1 MRRKELNITHKHV
14 GIKKRGIAK
23 IPLFVYNIFM
33 KKIINLLKQMFM
45 RKHSMNKERNA
56 RAKVAQIKTD
66 IIAKY
71 TDEYGNLD
79 RESLLLDVAI
89 QNKMII
95 DSLEKIK
102 NHL

>member
-1 MRRKELNITHKHV
+1 M
-14 GIKKRGIAK
+14 IKKIRE
-23 IPLFVYNIFM
+23 LCLYNRERVR

-45 RKHSMNKERNA
+45 RKYTTNKERNV

-102 NHL
+102 NQL

>member
-1 MRRKELNITHKHV
+1 
-14 GIKKRGIAK
+14 
-23 IPLFVYNIFM
+23 M

-45 RKHSMNKERNA
+45 RKHTMNTERNA

-79 RESLLLDVAI
+79 RESLLIDVAI

>member
-1 MRRKELNITHKHV
+1 M
-14 GIKKRGIAK
+14 IKKIRE
-23 IPLFVYNIFM
+23 LCLYNRERVR

-45 RKHSMNKERNA
+45 RKYIMNKERNA

-79 RESLLLDVAI
+79 RESLLIDVAI

-102 NHL
+102 NQL

>member
-1 MRRKELNITHKHV
+1 
-14 GIKKRGIAK
+14 
-23 IPLFVYNIFM
+23 
-33 KKIINLLKQMFM
+33 
-45 RKHSMNKERNA
+45 MNKERNA

-102 NHL
+102 NQL

>member
-1 MRRKELNITHKHV
+1 
-14 GIKKRGIAK
+14 
-23 IPLFVYNIFM
+23 
-33 KKIINLLKQMFM
+33 M
-45 RKHSMNKERNA
+45 RKYTTNKERNA

-102 NHL
+102 NQL

>member
-1 MRRKELNITHKHV
+1 M
-14 GIKKRGIAK
+14 IKKIRE
-23 IPLFVYNIFM
+23 LCLYNRERVR

-45 RKHSMNKERNA
+45 RKYTMNKERNA

-95 DSLEKIK
+95 DS
-102 NHL
+102 